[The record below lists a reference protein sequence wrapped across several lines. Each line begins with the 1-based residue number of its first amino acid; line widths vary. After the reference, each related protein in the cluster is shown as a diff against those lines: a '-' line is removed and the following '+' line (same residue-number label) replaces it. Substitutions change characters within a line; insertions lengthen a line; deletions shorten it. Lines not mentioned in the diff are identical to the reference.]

1 MRVEPSFF
9 SGSVPPSAMHRHQGV
24 FELCTSTCSSFDG
37 GLVKCLMTWCACY
50 RSQGGDASQIWDVER
65 ALGDYISRSESR
77 SLLELRHD
85 HIYGA
90 IYEGSVGGLDDF

>member
-9 SGSVPPSAMHRHQGV
+9 SGSVPPSAMHRHQSV

-37 GLVKCLMTWCACY
+37 GLVKCLMTWCAYY
-50 RSQGGDASQIWDVER
+50 RSQGGDVER
-65 ALGDYISRSESR
+65 ALGDYISRSKSR